1 MKWLKGII
9 KRDVI
14 SFLIT
19 CFLIGAA
26 LIWLL
31 PHFTGFKLSDDAR
44 INDTVLWL
52 TSLAIF
58 WYAFE
63 TYQLKKNT
71 TEQVRVQEDIMLN
84 EFLPIL
90 EPIGQ
95 AALSPAG
102 LKNMYI
108 RNLGKGP
115 AKYIKVYIG
124 KEKIVLNWSLA
135 GGEQE
140 SISLEAGA
148 RRQVNSLL
156 NTAPGAINV
165 KIKYQ
170 DIYKRRFQTENV
182 IFDRTG
188 RGKTYRL
195 RQGTWDFKRL

>member
-9 KRDVI
+9 
-14 SFLIT
+14 
-19 CFLIGAA
+19 
-26 LIWLL
+26 
-31 PHFTGFKLSDDAR
+31 
-44 INDTVLWL
+44 
-52 TSLAIF
+52 
-58 WYAFE
+58 
-63 TYQLKKNT
+63 
-71 TEQVRVQEDIMLN
+71 
-84 EFLPIL
+84 
-90 EPIGQ
+90 
-95 AALSPAG
+95 
-102 LKNMYI
+102 
-108 RNLGKGP
+108 
-115 AKYIKVYIG
+115 G
-124 KEKIVLNWSLA
+124 KEKIALHWSLA